1 MIGELLMEK
10 MIKNNRYNNRLSNLY
25 LIFLNFNLF
34 IIINIFDLFLYK

>member
-25 LIFLNFNLF
+25 L
-34 IIINIFDLFLYK
+34 NIFEF

>member
-25 LIFLNFNLF
+25 LNFF
-34 IIINIFDLFLYK
+34 EF